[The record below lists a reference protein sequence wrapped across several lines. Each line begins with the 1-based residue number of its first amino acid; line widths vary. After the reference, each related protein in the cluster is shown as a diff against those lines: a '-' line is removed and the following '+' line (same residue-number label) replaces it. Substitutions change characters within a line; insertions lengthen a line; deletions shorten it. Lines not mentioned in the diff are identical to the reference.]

1 MDYLPLSLQLQG
13 QAVLLIGGGQIALRK
28 ATLLLR
34 AGAVITLVAPQIEAD
49 LKQAL
54 QEHGGHIHQRAFQ
67 DGDLA
72 GQRLVVAATE
82 DAEVNRRVSELAQ
95 AQGLL
100 VNVVDRP
107 GLSNVIFPAIIDR
120 SPLLISI
127 SSSGTSPVLARL
139 LRARIESSIPAA
151 YGRLA
156 RLAGELR
163 EQVKTHLGDV
173 LHRRRYWEQ
182 LLEGRFA
189 ELVFAGQEDAARTY
203 AQSLLQEQE
212 QGQPIGEVYLVGAGP
227 GDPDLLTFKA
237 LRLMQQAEVIVYDRL
252 VGEGILDLCRRD
264 AERIYVGKARAEH
277 TLDQTSIN
285 EVLAEQALAGR
296 RVCRLKGGDPF
307 IFGRGGEEIEH
318 LMQAGIPFQVVPG
331 ITAASGCAAYAG
343 IPLTHREYAQSLR
356 FVAGFLRNGS
366 VDLPWAELVHER
378 QTLVLYMAQVS
389 LPLIAEQLL
398 AHGMRASMPVAL
410 ISRGTQRGQT
420 VVTGRIDNVRTM
432 LEHPGLLAPTLAII
446 GDVVKLRE
454 RLQWYN

>member
-34 AGAVITLVAPQIEAD
+34 AGAVITLVAPQIEAE
-49 LKQAL
+49 LEQAL
-54 QEHGGHIHQRAFQ
+54 QKHGGHIHQRAFQ

-203 AQSLLQEQE
+203 AHSLLQEQE

-366 VDLPWAELVHER
+366 VDLPWTELVHER

>member
-366 VDLPWAELVHER
+366 VDLPWTELVHER